1 MKNKL
6 SFYYLFWIFMIGSVS
21 GWVIEF
27 FYTLIFSH
35 VLINHSA
42 LVIGPLN
49 VIYGFG
55 ACLLSAL
62 LYRFQDKELW
72 KIFVVSFIAGT
83 VLEYICSWG
92 MELVLGFTA
101 WDYSN
106 DFLNING
113 RVCLVYSL
121 MWGFLGIVWIR
132 YIYPWLIKII
142 DLGNYEKGKKLSI
155 ILLIFLT
162 FDTFLTVGAIIR
174 AKEKERGIAP
184 SNMYEKI
191 LDQTFNQDYLK
202 NMFSNSWS

>member
-6 SFYYLFWIFMIGSVS
+6 SFYYLFWIFLIGSVT

-49 VIYGFG
+49 IIYGFG

-113 RVCLVYSL
+113 RVCLLYSL
-121 MWGFLGIVWIR
+121 MWGFLGIVWIK

-155 ILLIFLT
+155 ILLVFLA

-184 SNMYEKI
+184 SNVYEKI

>member
-6 SFYYLFWIFMIGSVS
+6 SFYYLFWIFLIGSVA

-72 KIFVVSFIAGT
+72 KIFVVSFITGT

-162 FDTFLTVGAIIR
+162 FDTFLTVGAIVR

>member
-6 SFYYLFWIFMIGSVS
+6 SFYYLFWIFLIGSVA

-72 KIFVVSFIAGT
+72 KIFVVSFITGT

-121 MWGFLGIVWIR
+121 MWGFLGIIWIR
-132 YIYPWLIKII
+132 YIYPWLIKVI

-162 FDTFLTVGAIIR
+162 FDTFLTFGAIIR

>member
-162 FDTFLTVGAIIR
+162 FDTFLTVGAIVR